1 MNSNVVDG
9 KTIDGKAIDKAVA
22 QVYESPRLYKQ
33 LHALLEDEKAR
44 RQRFHAELQKWEGK
58 KVEFINGR
66 LVTDV
71 PIKQE
76 HLECGGR
83 LVTLLRAYVSLNKLG
98 FLGYEKM
105 TIALTR
111 NDYEP
116 DICFFGNEKASL
128 FFKGQLK
135 FSAPDFIVEI
145 LSQSTE
151 HVDRGVKFEDYVTQG
166 VKEYWIIDPLS
177 AVLEQYLLDEPGER
191 YTLALETSTGTV
203 SSPVITGL
211 HLPVKA
217 IFDDAENIAALQELL
232 KG

>member
-9 KTIDGKAIDKAVA
+9 KAIDKAVE

-44 RQRFHAELQKWEGK
+44 RQRFHDTLGEWDGK
-58 KVEFINGR
+58 KVEFINGE
-66 LVTDV
+66 VVVHV
-71 PIKQE
+71 PVKKQQAD
-76 HLECGGR
+76 CKR
-83 LVTLLRAYVSLNKLG
+83 RAMNLISNYVYSQNLG
-98 FLGYEKM
+98 FVGDEK
-105 TIALTR
+105 ILIKLSR

-116 DICFFGNEKASL
+116 DICFFTKQKAAK
-128 FFKGQLK
+128 FKAEQYE
-135 FSAPDFIVEI
+135 FPAPDFIIEI
-145 LSQSTE
+145 LSDSTKR
-151 HVDRGVKFEDYVTQG
+151 VDRGLKFEDYATHG
-166 VKEYWIIDPLS
+166 VKEYWMIDPLS

-217 IFDDAENIAALQELL
+217 IFDDAENIAALQALL